1 MATNK
6 EFIKQTTATSVTSLE
21 VTDIFS
27 DTYDVYYVVMDFERS
42 GTNATQANKI
52 TLIDST
58 DTEVTSGYEYA
69 VQQMN
74 YGSNSGSERKST
86 SDSTIV
92 WLSYDNGGYVD
103 LYIYNPFSSS
113 DNTFFKGNSSGN
125 NHGWL
130 GIGMLDS
137 TTSCTGIKFTFNG
150 TGQYDEIIVNVYGV
164 K

>member
-6 EFIKQTTATSVTSLE
+6 EFIKQTTATGVTSLE
-21 VTDIFS
+21 VTDVFS
-27 DTYDVYYVVMDFERS
+27 DKYDIYYVVMDFERS
-42 GTNATQANKI
+42 GTNAIQANKI
-52 TLIDST
+52 TLLDSSS
-58 DTEVTSGYEYA
+58 TEITSGYEYA

-74 YGSNSGSERKST
+74 IGSSSGSERKS
-86 SDSTIV
+86 SGDSSLV
-92 WLSYDNGGYVD
+92 WLSYDNGGYAN

-125 NHGWL
+125 NYGWL
-130 GIGMLDS
+130 GIGMLDA